1 MPHVEFLAFI
11 STPQPTLI
19 QLFGKIIPYIHLI
32 IGEFIVNRL
41 KRLICLEFKTPFWNL
56 TFVLPLNLW
65 KKIPRQ
71 FTWTHSRNSFDPV
84 SIEDVIDPA
93 NDTLI
98 LLNCYCLTKAGYHA
112 LEEFDVTITFIPG
125 HTLCTHL
132 YKIES
137 LPGLETCVFWMTYK
151 ICCEILVRLGP
162 TVLLIAMNVAIIRN
176 FNLSVRRKKKLK
188 ASKFV
193 KRTSSQLF
201 PNRNSSFFEAPAS
214 KISIKN
220 KTWVLILNRDFMHS
234 AFTSTFLK

>member
-1 MPHVEFLAFI
+1 M
-11 STPQPTLI
+11 
-19 QLFGKIIPYIHLI
+19 
-32 IGEFIVNRL
+32 R
-41 KRLICLEFKTPFWNL
+41 WNL
-56 TFVLPLNLW
+56 GW
-65 KKIPRQ
+65 KLYRRSRQ

-93 NDTLI
+93 ENDTPI

-112 LEEFDVTITFIPG
+112 LEEFDVTISFIPG

-132 YKIES
+132 YKIEP
-137 LPGLETCVFWMTYK
+137 LPGLETCGFWITYK

-214 KISIKN
+214 KLSIKN
-220 KTWVLILNRDFMHS
+220 KTWVMHVFMY
-234 AFTSTFLK
+234 LCWEQ

>member
-1 MPHVEFLAFI
+1 MSSSNRSHSALTGQVEYSHRVMLDQT
-11 STPQPTLI
+11 S
-19 QLFGKIIPYIHLI
+19 
-32 IGEFIVNRL
+32 L
-41 KRLICLEFKTPFWNL
+41 KNQNHCAHSL
-56 TFVLPLNLW
+56 TGL
-65 KKIPRQ
+65 KKKPRW
-71 FTWTHSRNSFDPV
+71 FTWTHSRNSFEPV
-84 SIEDVIDPA
+84 SIEDVIDLV
-93 NDTLI
+93 NDTPI

-112 LEEFDVTITFIPG
+112 LEEFDVTISFIPG

-132 YKIES
+132 YKIEP

-201 PNRNSSFFEAPAS
+201 PNSNC
-214 KISIKN
+214 
-220 KTWVLILNRDFMHS
+220 TS
-234 AFTSTFLK
+234 AKSHWKREETRTVFC